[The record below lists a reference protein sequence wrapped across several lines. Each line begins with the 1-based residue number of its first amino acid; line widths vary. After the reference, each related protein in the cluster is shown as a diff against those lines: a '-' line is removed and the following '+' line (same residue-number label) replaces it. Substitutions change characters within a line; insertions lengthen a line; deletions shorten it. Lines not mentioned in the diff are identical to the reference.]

1 MSMNKKQKK
10 VVQIVGLL
18 AIIALM
24 LTSFAPAI
32 SILFAQQ

>member
-1 MSMNKKQKK
+1 MALNKRQKK

-18 AIIALM
+18 AIISLI

-32 SILFAQQ
+32 AVLVQQ

>member
-1 MSMNKKQKK
+1 MALNKKKK
-10 VVQIVGLL
+10 KAVQIIGLI

-32 SILFAQQ
+32 SLFFAQQ